1 MSTETDMDMDRDIDV
16 TRYMDAFLEE
26 TKEHLQTLTESLIEL
41 ENADDASEQELLN
54 RAFRAAHTIK
64 GMSASMGF
72 RNMEQMCHSLE
83 DILDALRNGNGNV
96 TPDVIDLLLRY
107 TTKLEEAVT
116 RIEDTGNDNS
126 NNGSAKR
133 EKRGYEIRVLLD
145 RACEFRGVRGFLVLK
160 NLEEIG
166 EIIETVPSREDI
178 EDGRFEYEFR
188 VLLSTEDGEEA
199 IKDALSAIAEIKNVE
214 ISKPNLNLEKEQG
227 LKAGGDK
234 DKNKDKN
241 KNKNKESGM
250 KSLRISTDKLDKV
263 VNLVGE
269 LVINKSRLAQL
280 GTVYKIEELDS
291 TMAIVGRTISDLQ
304 YEVTQMRMIPVGYV
318 FNRFPKL
325 VRDLYRTLGKEI
337 EFVVEG
343 KEIELDKTIL
353 EEIADPIVHLIRNAV
368 DHGIES
374 PEEREKKGKKRK
386 GTIKLKAKR
395 ETAHVII
402 SVEDDGRGIDVAKL
416 RAIAVARG
424 LITADEAA
432 RLSDEEAL
440 NLIFM
445 PGFSTAKST
454 TEISGRGVG
463 MDVVKA
469 KVEMLNGSV
478 EIKTMKNEGTRVLLK
493 LPLTTAIIRAL
504 IVEVCGRK
512 FAIPL
517 SNVCEIVG
525 ITQAEM
531 KSVTGKEVLILR
543 DSVLP
548 LFRLHSLFGQKMD
561 GKRLVAVVV
570 ERAEGRIGLVVD
582 AALGQQEIVVKP
594 PGEHLQSVLGLG
606 GFTITG
612 DGSVIPILDISSLS
626 LRSGVG
632 Q

>member
-16 TRYMDAFLEE
+16 TRYRDAFLEE

-83 DILDALRNGNGNV
+83 DILDALRNGNENV
-96 TPDVIDLLLRY
+96 TPDVIDLLLRC
-107 TTKLEEAVT
+107 TTELEEVVT
-116 RIEDTGNDNS
+116 RIEDTGND
-126 NNGSAKR
+126 NGSAKR

-227 LKAGGDK
+227 LTAGGDK
-234 DKNKDKN
+234 DKNKA

-374 PEEREKKGKKRK
+374 PEEREKKGKKRT

-445 PGFSTAKST
+445 PGFSTAEST

-517 SNVCEIVG
+517 SNVCEIAG

-626 LRSGVG
+626 LRSDVG

>member
-1 MSTETDMDMDRDIDV
+1 MSTETDMDKDIDV
-16 TRYMDAFLEE
+16 TRYRDAFLEE

-188 VLLSTEDGEEA
+188 ILLSTEDGEEA

-227 LKAGGDK
+227 LKSGGDK
-234 DKNKDKN
+234 DKDKD

-353 EEIADPIVHLIRNAV
+353 EEIVDPIVHLIRNAV

-445 PGFSTAKST
+445 PGFSTAEST

-626 LRSGVG
+626 LRLDVG

>member
-1 MSTETDMDMDRDIDV
+1 MSTETDMDRDIDV

-116 RIEDTGNDNS
+116 RIEDTGND
-126 NNGSAKR
+126 NGSAKR

-241 KNKNKESGM
+241 KNKNKNKESGM

-353 EEIADPIVHLIRNAV
+353 EEIVDPIVHLIRNAV

-374 PEEREKKGKKRK
+374 PEEREKKGKKKK
-386 GTIKLKAKR
+386 GTIKLKATR

-416 RAIAVARG
+416 RAIAVAKG

-594 PGEHLQSVLGLG
+594 LGEHLQSVLGLG

>member
-16 TRYMDAFLEE
+16 TRYRDAFLEE

-41 ENADDASEQELLN
+41 ENADDALEQELLN

-116 RIEDTGNDNS
+116 RIEDTGND
-126 NNGSAKR
+126 NGSAKR

-227 LKAGGDK
+227 LKSGGD
-234 DKNKDKN
+234 KDKN

-445 PGFSTAKST
+445 PGFSTAEST

-517 SNVCEIVG
+517 SNVCEIAG

-626 LRSGVG
+626 LRSDVG

>member
-1 MSTETDMDMDRDIDV
+1 MSTETDMDRDIDV

-83 DILDALRNGNGNV
+83 DILDALRNGNENV

-107 TTKLEEAVT
+107 TTELEEAVT

-145 RACEFRGVRGFLVLK
+145 RACEFKGARGFLVLK

-234 DKNKDKN
+234 DKNKDKNKN

-353 EEIADPIVHLIRNAV
+353 EEIVDPIVHLIRNAV

-374 PEEREKKGKKRK
+374 PEEREKKGKKKK

-445 PGFSTAKST
+445 PGFSTAEST

-548 LFRLHSLFGQKMD
+548 LFRLHSLFGQKID

-594 PGEHLQSVLGLG
+594 LGEHLQSVLGLG

>member
-1 MSTETDMDMDRDIDV
+1 MSTETDMDRDIDV

-83 DILDALRNGNGNV
+83 DILDALRNGNENV

-107 TTKLEEAVT
+107 TTELEEAVT

-145 RACEFRGVRGFLVLK
+145 RACEFKGARGFLVLK

-353 EEIADPIVHLIRNAV
+353 EEIVDPIVHLIRNAV

-445 PGFSTAKST
+445 PGFSTAEST

-548 LFRLHSLFGQKMD
+548 LFRLHSLFGQKID

-594 PGEHLQSVLGLG
+594 LGEHLQSVLGLG

>member
-1 MSTETDMDMDRDIDV
+1 MSTETDMDKDIDV
-16 TRYMDAFLEE
+16 TRYRDAFLEE

-41 ENADDASEQELLN
+41 ENADDALEQELLN

-116 RIEDTGNDNS
+116 RIEDTGNDN
-126 NNGSAKR
+126 GSAKR

-188 VLLSTEDGEEA
+188 VLLSTEDDEEA
-199 IKDALSAIAEIKNVE
+199 IKDALSVIAEIKNVE

-234 DKNKDKN
+234 DRNKSE
-241 KNKNKESGM
+241 NKNKESGM

-445 PGFSTAKST
+445 PGFSTAEST

-517 SNVCEIVG
+517 SNVCEIAG

-548 LFRLHSLFGQKMD
+548 LFRLHSLFGQKMG

-626 LRSGVG
+626 LRSDVG

>member
-1 MSTETDMDMDRDIDV
+1 MSTETDMDRDIDV
-16 TRYMDAFLEE
+16 TRYRDAFLEE

-83 DILDALRNGNGNV
+83 DILDALRNGNENV
-96 TPDVIDLLLRY
+96 TPDMIDLLLQY
-107 TTKLEEAVT
+107 TTELEEAVT
-116 RIEDTGNDNS
+116 RIEDTGNDN
-126 NNGSAKR
+126 GSATR

-188 VLLSTEDGEEA
+188 ILLSTEDGEEA

-227 LKAGGDK
+227 LKSGGDK
-234 DKNKDKN
+234 DKNKA

-626 LRSGVG
+626 LRSDVG

>member
-1 MSTETDMDMDRDIDV
+1 MSTETDMDKDIDV
-16 TRYMDAFLEE
+16 TRYRDAFLEE

-41 ENADDASEQELLN
+41 ENADDALEQELLN

-116 RIEDTGNDNS
+116 RIEDTGND
-126 NNGSAKR
+126 NGSAKR

-234 DKNKDKN
+234 DRNKSE
-241 KNKNKESGM
+241 NKNKESGM

-445 PGFSTAKST
+445 PGFSTAEST

-517 SNVCEIVG
+517 SNVCEIAG

-548 LFRLHSLFGQKMD
+548 LFRLHSLFGQKMG

-626 LRSGVG
+626 LRSDVG

>member
-1 MSTETDMDMDRDIDV
+1 MSTETDMDRDIDV
-16 TRYMDAFLEE
+16 TRYRDAFLEE

-41 ENADDASEQELLN
+41 ENADDALEQELLN

-96 TPDVIDLLLRY
+96 IPDVIDLLLRY

-116 RIEDTGNDNS
+116 RIEDTGND
-126 NNGSAKR
+126 NGSAKR

-227 LKAGGDK
+227 LKSGGDK
-234 DKNKDKN
+234 DKNKA

-445 PGFSTAKST
+445 PGFSTAEST

-517 SNVCEIVG
+517 SNVCEIAG

-626 LRSGVG
+626 LRSDVG

>member
-1 MSTETDMDMDRDIDV
+1 MSTETDMDKDIDV
-16 TRYMDAFLEE
+16 TRYRDAFLEE

-41 ENADDASEQELLN
+41 ENADDALEQELLN

-116 RIEDTGNDNS
+116 RIEDTGND
-126 NNGSAKR
+126 NGSAKR

-227 LKAGGDK
+227 LKSGGD
-234 DKNKDKN
+234 KDKN

-445 PGFSTAKST
+445 PGFSTAEST

-517 SNVCEIVG
+517 SNVCEIAG

-626 LRSGVG
+626 LRSDVE

>member
-1 MSTETDMDMDRDIDV
+1 MSTETDMDRDIDV
-16 TRYMDAFLEE
+16 TRYRDAFLEE

-83 DILDALRNGNGNV
+83 DILDALRNGNENV
-96 TPDVIDLLLRY
+96 TPDMIDLLLQY
-107 TTKLEEAVT
+107 TTELEEAVT
-116 RIEDTGNDNS
+116 RIEDTGNDN
-126 NNGSAKR
+126 GSATR

-227 LKAGGDK
+227 LKSGGDK
-234 DKNKDKN
+234 DKNKA

-445 PGFSTAKST
+445 PGFSTAEST

-626 LRSGVG
+626 LRSDVG

>member
-1 MSTETDMDMDRDIDV
+1 MSTETDMDKDIDV
-16 TRYMDAFLEE
+16 TRYRDAFLEE

-41 ENADDASEQELLN
+41 ENADDALEQELLN

-116 RIEDTGNDNS
+116 RIEDTGND
-126 NNGSAKR
+126 NGSAKR

-234 DKNKDKN
+234 DKNKA

-445 PGFSTAKST
+445 PGFSTAEST

-517 SNVCEIVG
+517 SNVCEIAG

>member
-83 DILDALRNGNGNV
+83 DILDALRNGNENV

-353 EEIADPIVHLIRNAV
+353 EEIVDPIVHLIRNAV

-594 PGEHLQSVLGLG
+594 LGEHLQSVLGLG

-626 LRSGVG
+626 LRSDVG

>member
-1 MSTETDMDMDRDIDV
+1 MSTETDMDKDIDV
-16 TRYMDAFLEE
+16 TRYRDAFLEE

-41 ENADDASEQELLN
+41 ENADDALEQELLN

-116 RIEDTGNDNS
+116 RIEDTGND
-126 NNGSAKR
+126 NGSAKR

-234 DKNKDKN
+234 DKNKA

-445 PGFSTAKST
+445 PGFSTAEST

-517 SNVCEIVG
+517 SNVCEIAG

-626 LRSGVG
+626 LRLDVG

>member
-1 MSTETDMDMDRDIDV
+1 MSTETDMDRDIDV
-16 TRYMDAFLEE
+16 TRYRDAFLEE

-116 RIEDTGNDNS
+116 RIEDTGNDN
-126 NNGSAKR
+126 GSAKR

-227 LKAGGDK
+227 LKSGGDK
-234 DKNKDKN
+234 DKNKA

-325 VRDLYRTLGKEI
+325 VRGLYRTLGKEI

-353 EEIADPIVHLIRNAV
+353 EEIVDPIVHLIRNAV

-374 PEEREKKGKKRK
+374 PEEREKKGKKRT

-402 SVEDDGRGIDVAKL
+402 SVEDDGRGIDAAKL

-445 PGFSTAKST
+445 PGFSTAEST

-517 SNVCEIVG
+517 SNVCEIAG

-626 LRSGVG
+626 LRSDVG

>member
-1 MSTETDMDMDRDIDV
+1 MSTETDMDRDIDV

-83 DILDALRNGNGNV
+83 DILDALRNGNENV
-96 TPDVIDLLLRY
+96 TPDMIDLLLQY
-107 TTKLEEAVT
+107 TTELEEAVT
-116 RIEDTGNDNS
+116 RIEDTGNDN
-126 NNGSAKR
+126 GSATR

-145 RACEFRGVRGFLVLK
+145 RACEFKGARGFLVLK

-227 LKAGGDK
+227 LKSGGDK
-234 DKNKDKN
+234 DKNKA

-353 EEIADPIVHLIRNAV
+353 EEIVDPIVHLIRNAV

-445 PGFSTAKST
+445 PGFSTAEST

-594 PGEHLQSVLGLG
+594 LGEHLQSVLGLG

>member
-1 MSTETDMDMDRDIDV
+1 MSTETDMDRDIDV
-16 TRYMDAFLEE
+16 TRYRDAFLEE

-116 RIEDTGNDNS
+116 RIGDTGND
-126 NNGSAKR
+126 NGSAKR

-227 LKAGGDK
+227 LKSGGDK
-234 DKNKDKN
+234 DKNKA

-374 PEEREKKGKKRK
+374 PEEREKKGKKRT

-445 PGFSTAKST
+445 PGFSTAEST

-517 SNVCEIVG
+517 SNVCEIAG

-626 LRSGVG
+626 LRSDVG

>member
-1 MSTETDMDMDRDIDV
+1 MSTETDMDRDIDV
-16 TRYMDAFLEE
+16 TRYRDAFLEE

-41 ENADDASEQELLN
+41 ENADDALEQELLN

-116 RIEDTGNDNS
+116 RIEDTGND
-126 NNGSAKR
+126 NGSAKR

-234 DKNKDKN
+234 DKNKA

-374 PEEREKKGKKRK
+374 PEERERKGKKRK

-445 PGFSTAKST
+445 PGFSTAEST

-517 SNVCEIVG
+517 SNVCEIAG

>member
-16 TRYMDAFLEE
+16 ARYRDAFLEE

-116 RIEDTGNDNS
+116 RIEDTGNDN
-126 NNGSAKR
+126 GSAKR

-227 LKAGGDK
+227 LKSGGDK
-234 DKNKDKN
+234 DKNKA

-325 VRDLYRTLGKEI
+325 VRGLYRTLGKEI

-353 EEIADPIVHLIRNAV
+353 EEIVDPIVHLIRNAV

-374 PEEREKKGKKRK
+374 PEEREKKGKKRT

-402 SVEDDGRGIDVAKL
+402 SVEDDGRGIDAAKL

-445 PGFSTAKST
+445 PGFSTAEST

-517 SNVCEIVG
+517 SNVCEIAG

-626 LRSGVG
+626 LRSDVG